1 MGNAKDV
8 AARMQDRIK
17 RTRRI
22 IELAHNEEM
31 IELLEEMIAEAEA
44 DIQRLEKEAKTG

>member
-1 MGNAKDV
+1 MGDTSDV

-44 DIQRLEKEAKTG
+44 DIQRLEKATRSG